1 MANKAKI
8 KYFILL
14 IIERNGNLKII
25 EMIRNKQKIDELTI
39 KSTLDNITNRS
50 IPKKNINEWSM
61 INL

>member
-50 IPKKNINEWSM
+50 IPKKNINE
-61 INL
+61 

>member
-39 KSTLDNITNRS
+39 KSTLDNRTNRS
-50 IPKKNINEWSM
+50 IPKKNINE
-61 INL
+61 